1 MDHCCVFGRIVN
13 ICSRYY
19 LIWRRCD
26 RQECERLL
34 SQPDFG
40 IPFSEKRISQWA
52 LAAKKKK
59 KKKKQKKKKK
69 GSSNAINASARS
81 YISKRYDYSLKKQ
94 SCTVL
99 SVLHVL
105 SMSLLYRKPSRSI
118 NCQNDGLNKAWSYLR
133 LLILQKVHYHS
144 FGIVWFWVTWVWWV
158 SRLF

>member
-1 MDHCCVFGRIVN
+1 MLC
-13 ICSRYY
+13 
-19 LIWRRCD
+19 IWTN
-26 RQECERLL
+26 CEHLFPILLDMEKMRSTRVWKIAIAARLWDSIQRKANKPMSL
-34 SQPDFG
+34 SC
-40 IPFSEKRISQWA
+40 KT
-52 LAAKKKK
+52 KKK